1 MLYLGR
7 MTTAKGI
14 EIAYRALA
22 ELRREHGIDARLV
35 QVGPAKPE
43 MAAALKRLAAELDL
57 TDAIDDRGRLD
68 TDELAPVLAQ
78 AGALVLPTVE
88 WEAFGLVIVEAG
100 LARVPVVAARIGGV
114 PEVVADGE
122 HALLFEPGDVVGL
135 RGGTGRRV
143 PRSRGRGRAR
153 RAGVRADAQVLRRAL
168 PRRVRA
174 LPDRGGGDAVLM
186 EHKARRSIPVSIL
199 SYATNQVLRLGA
211 TVVLARILVPEDFG
225 LFALTSLAIS
235 LLSIFNDFGVGPAL
249 VVARDLDRRTKSTA
263 LTLMIAASV
272 LLAALLVA
280 LAPLIADLFDEAEL
294 DELLIVV
301 AGSLLL
307 SGPIWF
313 HETTL
318 QRDLEFGKR
327 FATKLAQTLT
337 YIVVAITLAVLDAG
351 VWSLVIGH
359 VASYVAYLA
368 ALVAVADERIP
379 PGWDGAAARRLAGSG
394 RGFLAQDALEYA
406 QQQSDAVAV
415 GGFLGAG
422 QLGLYAMGFRFGE
435 LTYVGV
441 ADPIAQVTFPAF
453 SRMRARGEDWRP
465 SFRHGPAPGRARG
478 LPARRAVQRRGRADR
493 RHALRRQVDGHDRA
507 AGGLRGV
514 GHAEAARRHLR
525 MASELTGASG
535 TARHRARVRAHPVRA
550 GADDRGRPRFD
561 HDGGVGDGR
570 AHGRPDDRRLT
581 RRSARA
587 ATSRCAT
594 SCGPWRPPAVG
605 AVAAWVAA
613 RGTAGALDDA
623 APLIALAG
631 SAAACFAA
639 YAATAS
645 AVEPR
650 LLPNALA
657 QARRTIQR
665 G

>member
-1 MLYLGR
+1 
-7 MTTAKGI
+7 
-14 EIAYRALA
+14 
-22 ELRREHGIDARLV
+22 
-35 QVGPAKPE
+35 
-43 MAAALKRLAAELDL
+43 
-57 TDAIDDRGRLD
+57 
-68 TDELAPVLAQ
+68 
-78 AGALVLPTVE
+78 
-88 WEAFGLVIVEAG
+88 
-100 LARVPVVAARIGGV
+100 
-114 PEVVADGE
+114 
-122 HALLFEPGDVVGL
+122 
-135 RGGTGRRV
+135 
-143 PRSRGRGRAR
+143 
-153 RAGVRADAQVLRRAL
+153 
-168 PRRVRA
+168 
-174 LPDRGGGDAVLM
+174 M
-186 EHKARRSIPVSIL
+186 EDKARRSVPVSIL

-211 TVVLARILVPEDFG
+211 TVVLARILVPADFG

-235 LLSIFNDFGVGPAL
+235 LLSIFNDLGVGPAL

-280 LAPLIADLFDEAEL
+280 LAPLVADLFDEAEL

-318 QRDLEFGKR
+318 QRELEFGKR

-379 PGWDGAAARRLAGSG
+379 PGWDSAAARRLAGSG

-415 GGFLGAG
+415 GGFLGAN

-453 SRMRARGEDWRP
+453 SRMRARAEDWRP
-465 SFRHGPAPGRARG
+465 SFLTVLHLVAFAAFPLGALFSGAAEPIVDTLFGEKWTDTIGPLAVFGVWAMLKPLEGTFGWLLNSLEQQARLATLRAIALIPFVPALMIAADRGSITTVAWVMVAHMAGLTIAVSLTVRARG
-478 LPARRAVQRRGRADR
+478 EVPLRDQLRAV
-493 RHALRRQVDGHDRA
+493 A
-507 AGGLRGV
+507 A
-514 GHAEAARRHLR
+514 
-525 MASELTGASG
+525 
-535 TARHRARVRAHPVRA
+535 
-550 GADDRGRPRFD
+550 
-561 HDGGVGDGR
+561 
-570 AHGRPDDRRLT
+570 
-581 RRSARA
+581 
-587 ATSRCAT
+587 
-594 SCGPWRPPAVG
+594 PAVG
-605 AVAAWVAA
+605 AVAAWLAA

-623 APLIALAG
+623 APVIALVA

-639 YAATAS
+639 YAAAAS
-645 AVEPR
+645 AVQPR

-657 QARRTIQR
+657 QARRTLQR